1 MIAQLRGVL
10 IESTPLLAVVEA
22 AGIGYEVNIPITTAE
37 RLPGNGK
44 ECMLFIHAVYREDS
58 QTLYGFADRGDR
70 DFFRL
75 LIEKVSGIGPK
86 IAITILSRLSVETLK
101 SAIAQGDVALLSK
114 CPGIGKKTAER
125 VVIELKDKVF
135 PGGVGMGAAAGGGAT
150 AASGSASG
158 AVGSAFQDTVSSLVI
173 LGYKPADA
181 DKMARQALTALGG
194 EASTEAL
201 LKRALNG

>member
-1 MIAQLRGVL
+1 MIVQLRGIL
-10 IESTPLLAVVEA
+10 LESSPLSAIVDA
-22 AGIGYEVNIPITTAE
+22 GGIGYHINIPITTAE
-37 RLPGNGK
+37 RLPGVGK
-44 ECMLFIHAVYREDS
+44 ECLLFIHAVYREDS

-70 DFFRL
+70 DFFCL

-86 IAITILSRLSVETLK
+86 IAITILSRMSVETLK

-114 CPGIGKKTAER
+114 CPGIGRKTAER

-135 PGGVGMGAAAGGGAT
+135 PGGIGLGAAATGNTGVAGPAGGG
-150 AASGSASG
+150 GS
-158 AVGSAFQDTVSSLVI
+158 SAFQDTVSSLVI

-181 DKMARQALTALGG
+181 DKMARQALHALGG
-194 EASTEAL
+194 DATTEAL

>member
-1 MIAQLRGVL
+1 MITRLRGTL
-10 IESTPLLAVVEA
+10 LESTPLMAVVEA
-22 AGIGYEVNIPITTAE
+22 AGIGYEVHVPITTAE
-37 RLPGNGK
+37 RLPGSGK

-58 QTLYGFADRGDR
+58 QTLYGFAERGDR

-86 IAITILSRLSVETLK
+86 IAITILSRMSVETLK
-101 SAIAQGDVALLSK
+101 SAIAQSDVALLSK
-114 CPGIGKKTAER
+114 CPGIGRKTAER

-135 PGGVGMGAAAGGGAT
+135 PGGVGLESSVASGSGAT
-150 AASGSASG
+150 AGVVS
-158 AVGSAFQDTVSSLVI
+158 GSAFQDTVSSLVI